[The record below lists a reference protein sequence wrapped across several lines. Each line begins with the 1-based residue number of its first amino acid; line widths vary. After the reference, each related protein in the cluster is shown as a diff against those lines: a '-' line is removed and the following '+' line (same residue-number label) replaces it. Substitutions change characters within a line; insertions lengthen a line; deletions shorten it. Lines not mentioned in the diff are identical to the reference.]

1 MLSTVMTEKVKL
13 LEYISS
19 SDSYTLGGVIIA
31 VPKELRTEDGKSLFI
46 GTPNEEAM
54 YEEKRRQNKSWNR
67 GYEPT
72 SIGELVLFDGGKL
85 DPMFILGTYSKDKEN
100 GTIDV
105 TLNPNHLAYNKGIVP
120 NDFFEKA
127 KKSYD
132 NAMKTEHTFAKKETQ
147 RQKKEFYSK
156 TENGQEISLKKYG
169 QKAYES
175 VTQKY
180 GPKVKQ
186 IFTNALTILSNI
198 KNRRSKG
205 TKNTD
210 EYDGPDFK

>member
-1 MLSTVMTEKVKL
+1 
-13 LEYISS
+13 
-19 SDSYTLGGVIIA
+19 
-31 VPKELRTEDGKSLFI
+31 
-46 GTPNEEAM
+46 
-54 YEEKRRQNKSWNR
+54 
-67 GYEPT
+67 
-72 SIGELVLFDGGKL
+72 
-85 DPMFILGTYSKDKEN
+85 
-100 GTIDV
+100 
-105 TLNPNHLAYNKGIVP
+105 
-120 NDFFEKA
+120 
-127 KKSYD
+127 
-132 NAMKTEHTFAKKETQ
+132 MKTEHTFAKKETQ

-156 TENGQEISLKKYG
+156 TENGQEISLEKYG

-198 KNRRSKG
+198 KNRRSKE